1 MQPNNLNNG
10 GTMALAKAGLTAGT
24 TTTYTTTAAI
34 PTILAGAY
42 STELAAQTNAATP
55 TTDHTTGNAFNAL
68 AKSEGCVFVYGIIAA
83 GTIVVS
89 QGAIN
94 SLDTDAN
101 TFIIDPPFPSIPDTM
116 APFGY
121 VIVENGS
128 TGSAW
133 TYGADNWTATGV
145 IDTYTD
151 CAFLPDR
158 PQQAT

>member
-1 MQPNNLNNG
+1 MQNNNLNHS

-24 TTTYTTTAAI
+24 TTTYTTTKAVPFVI
-34 PTILAGAY
+34 SGKY
-42 STELAAQTNAATP
+42 GTELAIQTNAATP
-55 TTDHTTGNAFNAL
+55 TTDHTTGAAFPAL
-68 AKSEGCVFVYGIIAA
+68 AKSEGCVIVYGVIAA

-89 QGAIN
+89 QGAIKA
-94 SLDTDAN
+94 LDTNDD
-101 TFIIDPPFPSIPDTM
+101 TFLIDPPFPSIPDTM
-116 APFGY
+116 SVFGY

-128 TGSAW
+128 TGAAW
-133 TYGADNWTATGV
+133 TYGASNWTATGL